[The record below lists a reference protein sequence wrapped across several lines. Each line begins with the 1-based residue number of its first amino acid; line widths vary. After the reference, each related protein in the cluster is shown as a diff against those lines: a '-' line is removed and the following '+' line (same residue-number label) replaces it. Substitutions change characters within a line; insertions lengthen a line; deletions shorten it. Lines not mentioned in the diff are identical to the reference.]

1 MKRAFFT
8 LAILSLVPALAAQTT
23 STTAPREA
31 AYEETI
37 SVTGEGR
44 IRTAPDRATFSAG
57 VESMAP
63 TADEAVRQN
72 NAKVAQVLAALKA
85 AGAADREIKTTSF
98 SLFPQQ
104 EYVENRR
111 PRIIGYQAVNQVTVT
126 RDDISSIGKFLQV
139 AVDAGANNV
148 SGLMLTVRDPQKG
161 RAEGLRMAME
171 DAKAK
176 ATQLATIAG
185 RRLGRVL
192 AITEGAGVYPPPRPM
207 YGKAMAMEARA
218 SSDVPVETG
227 SEEVTFTVSVIYAMQ

>member
-1 MKRAFFT
+1 MK
-8 LAILSLVPALAAQTT
+8 LAVLTFALLPFAPALTAQTS
-23 STTAPREA
+23 STTPPREA
-31 AYEETI
+31 AYEETV

-44 IRTAPDRATFSAG
+44 IRMAPDRAMFSAG
-57 VESMAP
+57 VETIAP

-72 NAKVAQVLAALKA
+72 NAKVAKVIAALKA

-104 EYVENRR
+104 EYIENRR
-111 PRIIGYQAVNQVTVT
+111 PRITGYQAVNQVTVT
-126 RDDISSIGKFLQV
+126 RDDITTIGKFLQV

-176 ATQLATIAG
+176 ATQLAAIAG
-185 RRLGRVL
+185 RGLGRAL
-192 AITEGAGVYPPPRPM
+192 AITEGSGAYPPPRPM
-207 YGKAMAMEARA
+207 YGKVMAMEARVA
-218 SSDVPVETG
+218 SDVPVETG
-227 SEEVTFTVSVIYAMQ
+227 SEEVTFTISVIYAMR